1 MGAPSNMDRFWL
13 LVGLKLDNEA
23 SEGELHELEE
33 LIRDNPEWQDLL
45 NQARRAYNFKA
56 YPLPAPDVDRSF
68 SRHVQRLSNHLSRQP
83 IHYETAE
90 ELTPEEQT
98 DDTPVNRKLLRFS
111 LIAGG
116 IAASLLLVFLITN
129 YTGKR
134 NGGINTANVVSTRY
148 GSKSKVQL
156 ADGTQV
162 WLNADSKL
170 TYTRDFGNQV
180 REVSLAGEAFFDVQ
194 KDVDHPFVIHTNN
207 LDIRVLGTAFNVR
220 SYQNEKT
227 SEATLIRGA
236 IEVTLNNSPER
247 KILMKP
253 SDRIVV
259 QNKAEVNTAPA
270 NTKRDSTGTIYRVD
284 KVDVKEEDNV
294 SLETVWKKNSLAFK
308 NETLENVAGR
318 IGHWF
323 NVKVSIED
331 EELKKITY
339 SCDFKDESLKQVME
353 ALHLTGKFQYQIVKD
368 SVLIMK

>member
-1 MGAPSNMDRFWL
+1 MDRFWL

-23 SEGELHELEE
+23 SAEELYELEQ
-33 LIRDNPEWQDLL
+33 LIRDNPEWQALL
-45 NQARRAYNFKA
+45 NQARRAYHFKA
-56 YPLPAPDVDRSF
+56 VNLQTPDVDRSF
-68 SRHVQRLSNHLSRQP
+68 SRHIQRLSNHLSRQP
-83 IHYETAE
+83 A
-90 ELTPEEQT
+90 
-98 DDTPVNRKLLRFS
+98 PVKRKVVRLS

-116 IAASLLLVFLITN
+116 IAASLLMAFLITN
-129 YTGKR
+129 YTGKKS
-134 NGGINTANVVSTRY
+134 GGNNTANVISTRY

-156 ADGTQV
+156 PDGTLV

-170 TYTRDFGNQV
+170 TYSKDFGNQG

-194 KDVDHPFVIHTNN
+194 KDVEHPFIIHTNN

-253 SDRIVV
+253 SDRLVV
-259 QNKAEVNTAPA
+259 QNRAGA
-270 NTKRDSTGTIYRVD
+270 NTTPAPTKGDSIGTIYWVG
-284 KVDVKEEDNV
+284 KVDVKEKDNV

-308 NETLENVAGR
+308 NETLENVAGQ
-318 IGHWF
+318 IEHWF

-331 EELKKITY
+331 EELKTVTY
-339 SCDFKDESLKQVME
+339 SCDFKDESLKEVME
-353 ALHLTGKFQYQIVKD
+353 ALHLTGRFQYQIVKD
-368 SVLIMK
+368 SVHITK